1 MANAC
6 HNETC
11 PYGHGCLQKRLGNMC
26 RAKRRGVPLF
36 QELPSDISTVHL
48 VNTAVF
54 FLTVS
59 NWCTLERVSS
69 IRGTLMRSC
78 VMTETVPLQQKKVYK
93 LHRTFMHSKLV
104 IDDAPKLPSLDRVIA
119 TISRDT
125 GACTVTSRHS
135 YEKNILKTSET
146 FVTFLSVFHY

>member
-1 MANAC
+1 MMANAC

-54 FLTVS
+54 FFNS
-59 NWCTLERVSS
+59 F
-69 IRGTLMRSC
+69 
-78 VMTETVPLQQKKVYK
+78 Q
-93 LHRTFMHSKLV
+93 LV
-104 IDDAPKLPSLDRVIA
+104 H
-119 TISRDT
+119 T
-125 GACTVTSRHS
+125 GACLLYQGHS
-135 YEKNILKTSET
+135 NE
-146 FVTFLSVFHY
+146 VMCDD